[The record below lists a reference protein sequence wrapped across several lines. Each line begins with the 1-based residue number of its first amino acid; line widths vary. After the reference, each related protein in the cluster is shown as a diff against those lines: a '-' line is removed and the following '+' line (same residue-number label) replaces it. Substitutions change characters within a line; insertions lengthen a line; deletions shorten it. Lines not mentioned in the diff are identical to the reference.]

1 MTVASECAKLE
12 LELNVANDRIKQLEL
27 VINDPHALWLNWLRG
42 TVTLPVG
49 IGDVRQYQ
57 ERIKHLEDIINRAHL
72 AFFSDSSH
80 RKVSIAMHR
89 ILDEEVRKDSQ

>member
-1 MTVASECAKLE
+1 MAKENEALKQ
-12 LELNVANDRIKQLEL
+12 RIKRLQ
-27 VINDPHALWLNWLRG
+27 
-42 TVTLPVG
+42 
-49 IGDVRQYQ
+49 
-57 ERIKHLEDIINRAHL
+57 DIINRAHL